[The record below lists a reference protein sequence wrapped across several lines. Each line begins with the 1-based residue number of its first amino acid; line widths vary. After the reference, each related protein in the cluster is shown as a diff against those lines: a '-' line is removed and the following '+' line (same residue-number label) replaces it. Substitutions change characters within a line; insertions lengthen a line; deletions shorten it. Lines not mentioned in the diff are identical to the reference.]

1 MEENNSDKALREKAT
16 QRIAAAEP
24 ETPRGA
30 ADGPEK
36 PAQDAVV
43 RPHGPAT
50 PRFRFPSVGDLLAL
64 LGVFVVCQLVAWVVS
79 LLCGV
84 RMPDAGGAPLT
95 PEQQQQTGVFVAVNY
110 AVSMTLMILATLL
123 YRRLRGGTHRIAR
136 FSLRGFNPAILLW
149 GLVMMLA
156 ASIVIDPLLALLP
169 APPDA
174 TGRGLWALVTVVV
187 LAPVLEEL
195 LCRGI
200 LLESLRARYGVITA
214 LWASSLFFA
223 VMHLHVTL
231 AVNALVL
238 GLILGFIYLRT
249 DSLYA
254 TILLHGFNNAIAMTL
269 LLFGM
274 ESLTLSELLPNRTL
288 YACVYVLAM
297 AVFALAAWRM
307 MSRVRLLRE
316 QEKNRPAA

>member
-1 MEENNSDKALREKAT
+1 MFKRAVR
-16 QRIAAAEP
+16 RIRRFFASYVSPLGWAV
-24 ETPRGA
+24 TGA
-30 ADGPEK
+30 GIACLI
-36 PAQDAVV
+36 A
-43 RPHGPAT
+43 
-50 PRFRFPSVGDLLAL
+50 FPFLGWYELL
-64 LGVFVVCQLVAWVVS
+64 VFGIVA
-79 LLCGV
+79 
-84 RMPDAGGAPLT
+84 M
-95 PEQQQQTGVFVAVNY
+95 
-110 AVSMTLMILATLL
+110 
-123 YRRLRGGTHRIAR
+123 
-136 FSLRGFNPAILLW
+136 
-149 GLVMMLA
+149 VMMLA

-200 LLESLRARYGVITA
+200 LLESLQARYGVITA

-288 YACVYVLAM
+288 YACVYVLAL

>member
-1 MEENNSDKALREKAT
+1 
-16 QRIAAAEP
+16 
-24 ETPRGA
+24 
-30 ADGPEK
+30 
-36 PAQDAVV
+36 
-43 RPHGPAT
+43 
-50 PRFRFPSVGDLLAL
+50 
-64 LGVFVVCQLVAWVVS
+64 
-79 LLCGV
+79 
-84 RMPDAGGAPLT
+84 
-95 PEQQQQTGVFVAVNY
+95 
-110 AVSMTLMILATLL
+110 MTLMILATML

-195 LCRGI
+195 PAGASCSNPCGPG
-200 LLESLRARYGVITA
+200 GVITA

-238 GLILGFIYLRT
+238 GLILGFIFCAPTRSMRPSCCT
-249 DSLYA
+249 GS
-254 TILLHGFNNAIAMTL
+254 T
-269 LLFGM
+269 
-274 ESLTLSELLPNRTL
+274 
-288 YACVYVLAM
+288 
-297 AVFALAAWRM
+297 
-307 MSRVRLLRE
+307 SRS
-316 QEKNRPAA
+316 P